1 MKIILVSHRHRSSR
15 TFHLNSGWRRAT
27 AIVALALPLVA
38 AWGGYAV
45 GHAGSN
51 DPQGLDRQWHDVLLS
66 QQREIDSLQQQA
78 NTRLQA
84 LTVRLAELQAG
95 MLRIDAVGERV
106 TRMAKLD
113 SGEFDFSQP
122 PAVGGPE
129 EDSTGD
135 AVAPPAFMSTIDRL
149 GRQIAD
155 RQQQLE
161 VLESLLANR
170 RLSKEVTV
178 SGWPIKKGWIS
189 SGYGYRIDPFTGKR
203 GWHPGIDFAGKL
215 GSPVIAVAAG
225 VVTWAAKRGGYG
237 NLVEINHGNGLV
249 TRYGHNKKLLVHVGD
264 VVKKGQEIALMGSTG
279 RSTGPHC
286 HFEVY
291 KNGRP
296 VNPKSYIMRA
306 SR

>member
-1 MKIILVSHRHRSSR
+1 MKIILLSHRHRGSQ
-15 TFHLNSGWRRAT
+15 TFHLNSGWRRVLALL
-27 AIVALALPLVA
+27 ALALPLVT
-38 AWGGYAV
+38 AWGGYAL
-45 GHAGSN
+45 GRSASD
-51 DPQGLDRQWHDVLLS
+51 DPRAIDRQWREVMAS
-66 QQREIDSLQQQA
+66 QQHEIDALQQEA

-84 LTVRLAELQAG
+84 LTVRLAALQAG

-113 SGEFDFSQP
+113 TGEFDFSQP

-129 EDSTGD
+129 GDPIGD
-135 AVAPPAFMSTIDRL
+135 AVAPPSFVSSIDRL

-170 RLSKEVTV
+170 KLSKEV
-178 SGWPIKKGWIS
+178 SLGGWPIKKGWVS
-189 SGYGYRIDPFTGKR
+189 SHYGYRTDPFTGKKA
-203 GWHPGIDFAGKL
+203 WHGGIDFAGKR
-215 GSPVIAVAAG
+215 GSPVMAVATG
-225 VVTWAAKRGGYG
+225 VVTWASKRYGYG

-249 TRYGHNKKLLVHVGD
+249 SRYGHNEKLLVHVGD
-264 VVKKGQEIALMGSTG
+264 VVKKGQTIALMGSTG
-279 RSTGPHC
+279 RSTGPHV

-296 VNPKSYIMRA
+296 VNPDSYIRA